1 MESARKISQKENK
14 TPIKK
19 GGKVPNEGETQ
30 ECLSKG
36 GIILSSGSMAMPCPE
51 EESITRRFRVR
62 KKNAEE
68 RFVEAYRKIDA
79 GNYTEED
86 ILFVIKE
93 GHINVRTAYGVYLSL
108 CKEKQI
114 EKVITW
120 RTFYMQCN
128 GYRTIKPNTM
138 EAIARFVLFPMGHPL
153 ITQKSNK

>member
-1 MESARKISQKENK
+1 MESARNVSQKEGK
-14 TPIKK
+14 TPIKM
-19 GGKVPNEGETQ
+19 GGKVLNEEEIQ

-36 GIILSSGSMAMPCPE
+36 GMILSSGSMAMPCSE
-51 EESITRRFRVR
+51 EESITRRFRV
-62 KKNAEE
+62 KKKSAEE

-93 GHINVRTAYGVYLSL
+93 GHINVRTAYGIYLSL
-108 CKEKQI
+108 CKEKQV
-114 EKVITW
+114 EKVIAW

-138 EAIARFVLFPMGHPL
+138 EAIARFVLFQMGPK
-153 ITQKSNK
+153 I